1 MQKVIQISLGGHTVM
16 FQLEEDAYSALQS
29 YLERARTRLKSD
41 PDRDEVL
48 RDLEQS
54 IGDKLVSLLRSEN
67 RVINRREVDAVL
79 EQVGTVDAG
88 SAEAAGPNTRHERP
102 RRLCRI
108 QEGQWLAGVC
118 QGLAAYSSISVEWVR
133 TIFLAT
139 SVLTG
144 GLPILVYIVLMFVL
158 PIARTHDD
166 YVAMQS
172 SAT

>member
-1 MQKVIQISLGGHTVM
+1 MQKVIQISLGGHALM

-29 YLERARTRLKSD
+29 YLERARTRLNRD

-54 IGDKLVSLLRSEN
+54 IGEKLVNLLHSGN

-88 SAEAAGPNTRHERP
+88 NAEAAAANARPERP

-108 QEGQWLAGVC
+108 QEGQWVAGVC

-133 TIFLAT
+133 TIFLAV
-139 SVLTG
+139 SIPTG
-144 GLPILVYIVLMFVL
+144 GLPILAYIVLMFVL
-158 PIARTHDD
+158 PVARNHDE

-172 SAT
+172 RAT